1 MNVCWVTT
9 HDFKPTSLLT
19 ADTLKEAGPVW
30 GPYSVWS
37 QIWHDNVVTDDFDV
51 ARQLL
56 RNNFNRQCN
65 LWMNDN
71 FYIKLNRPE
80 GVDTFNWNV
89 SVEIENTEELI
100 CLQMAATRYDI
111 ILCVGWDLHST
122 AGYQPNTLEKHLRQ
136 NYLNYVTA
144 VVKEA
149 DCQFVF
155 IDPRGAD
162 VHLGLTQHDNFSIDT
177 AENALELLKQL

>member
-1 MNVCWVTT
+1 MNVCWALTK
-9 HDFKPTSLLT
+9 DFKPSDLLT

-37 QIWHDNVVTDDFDV
+37 QVWHDNVITDDFDV

-56 RNNFNRQCN
+56 RNNFNRHCN

-71 FYIKLNRPE
+71 FYTKLNRPT
-80 GVDTFNWNV
+80 GINTFEWQV
-89 SVEIENTEELI
+89 SVDIENTEELVGMQ
-100 CLQMAATRYDI
+100 LASTRYDI
-111 ILCVGWDLHST
+111 ILAVGWDLHST
-122 AGYQPNTLEKHLRQ
+122 AGYEPNTLEKHLRQ
-136 NYLNYVTA
+136 NYLNYLTA
-144 VVKEA
+144 IVKSAE
-149 DCQFVF
+149 CQFVF

-162 VHLGLTQHDNFSIDT
+162 VHPGLTQQDNFSVDT